1 MYFSSLSSPAPPA
14 GRLLHDGAALGDRA
28 RERRVVELE
37 VARSGRERDQLDVVA
52 DRLAGARA
60 DQAIGADQLDR
71 QEVADLEV
79 DRRRRARLADRA
91 DDRVVV
97 ARRRRRSTLS

>member
-14 GRLLHDGAALGDRA
+14 GRPLHGRAALRDRA
-28 RERRVVELE
+28 RERGVVELE
-37 VARSGRERDQLDVVA
+37 LARVRRERDQLDVVA
-52 DRLAGARA
+52 GGLAGPRA
-60 DQAIGADQLDR
+60 DQAVRARQLER
-71 QEVADLEV
+71 QEVADLQV

-97 ARRRRRSTLS
+97 A